1 MKKII
6 KFGIVGFSRNQ
17 FDKKTAR
24 QILDELFK
32 GIAEKHIEKEIE
44 IVSGYTN
51 SGVPKIAYEL
61 ADEYG
66 FTTVGFS
73 AEQALSVRS
82 GVYPVQKVIL
92 KGKRFGDESEDFV
105 RYIDGL
111 IRIGG
116 GKQSRTEIK
125 MFKQL
130 HKDKPLESILKE
142 FEVEWYGA
150 NPKKKKA

>member
-1 MKKII
+1 MTNQTQKI

-17 FDKKTAR
+17 FDKPSAC

-32 GIAEKHIEKEIE
+32 DINERHAGKEIE

-61 ADEYG
+61 ADKYG

-105 RYIDGL
+105 KYIDGL

-116 GKQSRTEIK
+116 GEQSRLETE
-125 MFKQL
+125 MFKLLNQ
-130 HKDKPLESILKE
+130 DKPLESILKE
-142 FEVEWYGA
+142 YEVEWYGQ
-150 NPKKKKA
+150 